1 MFKGLG
7 QLGDMAKLM
16 KQAQDMQKKMS
27 DTQEELES
35 IEVIGEAGG
44 GLVRVIS
51 SAKGNFKKIEL
62 DKSIL
67 VPEEKDVVEDLLLA
81 AIKDCKS
88 KAEDAS
94 KKQMAKIGESL
105 GLPEG
110 FKLPF

>member
-16 KQAQDMQKKMS
+16 KQAQEMQKKMS
-27 DTQEELES
+27 DTQNELDS
-35 IEVIGEAGG
+35 IEIVGEAGG

-51 SAKGNFKKIEL
+51 SARGDFKKIEL
-62 DKSIL
+62 DKSLLI
-67 VPEEKDVVEDLLLA
+67 PTEKDVVEDLILA

-88 KAEDAS
+88 KAEEAS
-94 KKQMAKIGESL
+94 KKQMAKVGESL